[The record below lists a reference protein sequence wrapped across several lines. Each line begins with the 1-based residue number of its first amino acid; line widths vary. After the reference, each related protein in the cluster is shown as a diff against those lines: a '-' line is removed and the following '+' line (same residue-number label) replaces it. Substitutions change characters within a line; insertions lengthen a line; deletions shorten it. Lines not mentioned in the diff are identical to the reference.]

1 VYVSITQNTSTCT
14 STARNNIKSSEVLP
28 MIITH
33 IYRNHIKCK
42 IQARK
47 LEVLKTLVYLGSKYQ
62 YQVQDRSLF
71 SMHKV
76 SI

>member
-1 VYVSITQNTSTCT
+1 
-14 STARNNIKSSEVLP
+14 

-33 IYRNHIKCK
+33 IYRTHIKCK